1 MRIVR
6 TSSQETKEG
15 WTIVE
20 MSPKEAIDTI
30 KSLSNQLS
38 SGRVNQNG
46 REEVRTKDGWFTI
59 MVLPPGA
66 PSMTLE
72 MDPNVESAISSAQ
85 MYMQKSEG
93 KILFIRE
100 IRRVTGLGLRAVK
113 PQVDATW
120 DEWEA

>member
-1 MRIVR
+1 M
-6 TSSQETKEG
+6 
-15 WTIVE
+15 E

-93 KILFIRE
+93 KIPFIRE